1 MFTMSYLSGIND
13 DTKIM
18 MIFLIGIAAGM
29 VILTAFYMPHDQVCR
44 EIPNYAEQAYDDPH
58 MYNPDPE
65 MQLHEFRQEFG
76 DSWASGHYDDENDTL
91 YVCKYKDVEP

>member
-18 MIFLIGIAAGM
+18 MVLMVGIAAGM
-29 VILTAFYMPHDQVCR
+29 AILTAFDMPHDQVCR
-44 EIPNYAEQAYDDPH
+44 VIPNYAEQAYDDPH
-58 MYNPDPE
+58 MYNSDPE

-76 DSWASGHYDDENDTL
+76 DSWAGGHYDEKEDVLE
-91 YVCKYKDVEP
+91 VCWFKET